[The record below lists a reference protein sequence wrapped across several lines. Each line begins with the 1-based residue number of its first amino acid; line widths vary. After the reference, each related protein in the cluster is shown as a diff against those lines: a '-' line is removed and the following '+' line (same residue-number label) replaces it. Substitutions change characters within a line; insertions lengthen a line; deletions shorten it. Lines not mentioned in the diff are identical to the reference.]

1 MASASASS
9 SKVALVTGGAAGFG
23 LAITEKLLAQSYR
36 VLVLDISVP
45 ADSVANDGAR
55 LVLRGDVT
63 QRADWERA
71 VGKVQATWGRLDVVV
86 NNAGINMTGKDT
98 HDVDEA
104 FFDRLMNINVKS
116 VYHSVSSVMLA
127 QKSGVFIHI
136 SSVGALRPKPKI
148 AYYCATK
155 AAIIAISKSI
165 AIEYAPHVRSVVI
178 APSMGNTGMMQLN
191 LGPGV
196 APTKENIAPM
206 LANIPM
212 GRACEPSDV
221 AATVAFLASDDACYI
236 TGNVVE
242 VDGGRCI

>member
-1 MASASASS
+1 MAS

-23 LAITEKLLAQSYR
+23 LAITEKLLSQHYR
-36 VLVLDISVP
+36 VLKTASRPERIVLK
-45 ADSVANDGAR
+45 
-55 LVLRGDVT
+55 GDVT
-63 QRADWERA
+63 KLSDWKRA
-71 VGKVQATWGRLDVVV
+71 VDILTEKWGRLDVVV

-98 HDVDEA
+98 HTVDEE

-116 VYHSVSSVMLA
+116 VYHSISACAPTMLA
-127 QKSGVFIHI
+127 QKSGVFVHI

-165 AIEYAPHVRSVVI
+165 AIEYAPYVRSVVI

-191 LGPGV
+191 LGPG
-196 APTKENIAPM
+196 NIAPM

-221 AATVAFLASDDACYI
+221 AVDACYI

>member
-1 MASASASS
+1 MA
-9 SKVALVTGGAAGFG
+9 SKVALITGGAAGFG
-23 LAITEKLLAQSYR
+23 LAITEKLLSQGYR
-36 VLVLDISVP
+36 VLVVDISVP
-45 ADSVANDGAR
+45 ADSTDGDR
-55 LVLRGDVT
+55 IVLCGDVT
-63 QRADWERA
+63 KKEDWARA
-71 VGKVQATWGRLDVVV
+71 VNTVLEKWGKLDVVV
-86 NNAGINMTGKDT
+86 NNAGINMTGTDT

-104 FFDRLMNINVKS
+104 FFDRLMNINVRS
-116 VYHSVSSVMLA
+116 VYHSISACAPIMLK

-136 SSVGALRPKPKI
+136 SSVGALRPKARI

-165 AIEYAPHVRSVVI
+165 AVEYAPCVRSVVI

-196 APTKENIAPM
+196 AATAENITPM

-221 AATVAFLASDDACYI
+221 AATVAFLASDDACYL